1 MAKKKK
7 NNMTAQDRLL
17 SMESDLVR
25 EISGGFNTEP
35 IVTEGPTRTYGVAGQ
50 TVDPGPGGTM
60 RLTPN
65 PTRTYGVAGQN
76 VAPGPG
82 GTMVLTPNIRTSLP
96 AKNPAAVSTTTN
108 VNTDNKIQK
117 RDSAFRILADEFRRY
132 GFDDPEF
139 FNQLEG
145 LIRRDI
151 SDAEIR
157 IEVRKLPAYNRRF
170 GAIKR
175 RIDKGLSAISEA
187 EYLQLEDQYANTM
200 RRFGMPEAYY
210 TKQVGRTNPTFDS
223 LIEFDVSPVELEDRL
238 MMGQKRVMEA
248 APQVRDTIRQFYGD
262 AIKDGDVLAFVVDPK
277 NALEQIRRK
286 VTAAEIGA
294 GAAQA
299 GLTTTRQR
307 AEELGAYGV
316 TGEQARQGFQTVA
329 EIAPRGSQLAS
340 IYREEPYTQTEIEA
354 EVFGT
359 AGAVEARKR
368 RERLTARER
377 SAFSGT
383 SGAFQGALSRD
394 RQGAF

>member
-1 MAKKKK
+1 MSMQTPAQIRAEKMAGIKSRVADIKTRAAATKEKITAAREAGASSSGVSYQPLQTYVASDGRTFDSEEALLTYEDRIAEKK
-7 NNMTAQDRLL
+7 NR
-17 SMESDLVR
+17 V
-25 EISGGFNTEP
+25 
-35 IVTEGPTRTYGVAGQ
+35 
-50 TVDPGPGGTM
+50 
-60 RLTPN
+60 
-65 PTRTYGVAGQN
+65 
-76 VAPGPG
+76 
-82 GTMVLTPNIRTSLP
+82 
-96 AKNPAAVSTTTN
+96 
-108 VNTDNKIQK
+108 
-117 RDSAFRILADEFRRY
+117 DSAFAILPAEFRRY

-139 FNQLEG
+139 FKQLEG

-157 IEVRKLPAYNRRF
+157 LEIRKLPAYEKRF

-299 GLTTTRQR
+299 GLGTTRQR
-307 AEELGAYGV
+307 AEELESYGV

-329 EIAPRGSQLAS
+329 EVAPRGSQLAS